1 MEPLDKLKA
10 VPKETAFDRIFAWY
24 VDENS
29 IQLTE
34 AETERKDRWEKCW
47 YILCNNRSLQQTVNI
62 VQRLY
67 RGKVSRA
74 TVYNDVKFATK
85 LFGEIAKPSKD
96 AQRFILTEYSQRIYQ
111 IAMKKDPPDLDQANK
126 AIANMVKLG
135 ALDKDDP
142 DMPDFNKIQQHI
154 FNFTL
159 PEEILHFI
167 KTLASKG
174 AIDLSKIRSDE
185 YKAIDITPIQQ
196 NDTPG
201 QETGA

>member
-159 PEEILHFI
+159 PEEILHFMRYNI
-167 KTLASKG
+167 FLM
-174 AIDLSKIRSDE
+174 
-185 YKAIDITPIQQ
+185 DILCYTIHGISLHWL
-196 NDTPG
+196 DFVG
-201 QETGA
+201 